1 VDRLRDSGAHPEGE
15 RPLLLR
21 GDPPER
27 GGRLSKRGHIL
38 ALVALAAA
46 LGGCVLGRMNEG
58 NSVRF
63 ERVDEIRAGATTK
76 AQVLEWFGAP
86 DDASDPQ
93 VIDAVLQASDLL
105 PAEAVRIPFSDVFT
119 YRFTEAR
126 VRGILLLLW
135 NRFDVR
141 VVHDKLVIFFDEQ
154 DRVLYYGFRRE
165 TTPEK

>member
-1 VDRLRDSGAHPEGE
+1 VDRLRDAGAHPQGE
-15 RPLLLR
+15 RALLLR
-21 GDPPER
+21 GDPAER
-27 GGRLSKRGHIL
+27 GGRLSERSHIV

-46 LGGCVLGRMNEG
+46 LGGCVLARIG
-58 NSVRF
+58 NGNAVRF
-63 ERVDEIRAGATTK
+63 ERVDEIRVGATTK
-76 AQVLEWFGAP
+76 AQVLHWFGAP

-105 PAEAVRIPFSDVFT
+105 PAEAVRIPFADVFT

-141 VVHDKLVIFFDEQ
+141 IAQDKLVIFFDDE

-165 TTPEK
+165 TTPKE